1 MIEIIFLGTGG
12 GRFAMITQ
20 QRRTGGIRILSEDL
34 NLHLDPGPGALI
46 YSLQEGLDP
55 QKINAILVSHS
66 HTDHVSD
73 AQVLIEAMSLGT
85 RSKRGLLAAPN
96 SVLHGNEVCGQSISN
111 YHQSLPEKVIDTKVG
126 VKFNIGD
133 LEVQTTRAEHS
144 DPDAVGFR
152 FLTADY
158 GDFAYTSDSEYFD
171 GIGDFYKG
179 VRLLILCILRPYG
192 RPWKGHMTTEDAT
205 KIVEK
210 VQPEMTIM
218 THLGMGMI
226 FKARGEAQI
235 IETKTGIPTKPATDG
250 MRIFL
255 AEGIRVGAPKTQMG
269 LSDFLTHG
277 EH

>member
-20 QRRTGGIRILSEDL
+20 QRRTGGIRMLSEDL

-55 QKINAILVSHS
+55 QKINAVLVSHS

-85 RSKRGLLAAPN
+85 RSKRGLLAAAH
-96 SVLHGNEVCGQSISN
+96 SVLHGNEVCGRSISS

-126 VKFNIGD
+126 VKFNVGN

-152 FLTADY
+152 FVTADY
-158 GDFAYTSDSEYFD
+158 GDLAYTSDSEYFD
-171 GIGDFYKG
+171 GIEDFYKG
-179 VRLLILCILRPYG
+179 VRLLILCVLRPYG
-192 RPWKGHMTTEDAT
+192 RPWKGHMTTQNAI
-205 KIVEK
+205 KIVDK

-255 AEGIRVGAPKTQMG
+255 DEGIRVGAPKTQMG
-269 LSDFLTHG
+269 LSDFLTRG